1 MADDIYVVE
10 KIISRRVTESGQVE
24 YFLKWFG
31 YDEAD
36 ATWEPEENVFCKDLI
51 EQYEYRRK
59 INDECKQILERICDE
74 VQSSLEIATPASPTA
89 TGDSEEQEIND
100 NFLKTF
106 DRNLITDLL
115 SDHSLQ
121 NEQENGGSGLDSK
134 YQCSKRSN
142 TTPLTRKKKLRPAS
156 VENITDE
163 IPPQPTNM
171 DTEPIDYLSLG
182 PERIISITR
191 SRTATHELEFLLK
204 CTRCPSKLYFIP
216 NDKAKELIPDLL
228 IDFYERH
235 INWFIDRP
243 SSRQKLQKQKF

>member
-10 KIISRRVTESGQVE
+10 KIVSRRVTESGQVE

-31 YDEAD
+31 FDEDD

-59 INDECKQILERICDE
+59 INDECKQILECMCDE
-74 VQSSLEIATPASPTA
+74 VHSSLEIGTPASLTVN
-89 TGDSEEQEIND
+89 GNSEEQEIND
-100 NFLKTF
+100 NLKTF

-115 SDHSLQ
+115 SDHNLQ
-121 NEQENGGSGLDSK
+121 NEQENGLPGVHSNHE
-134 YQCSKRSN
+134 CSKRPN

-156 VENITDE
+156 VENTTDE
-163 IPPQPTNM
+163 IPSQSTNM
-171 DTEPIDYLSLG
+171 DIEPIDYLSLG

-191 SRTATHELEFLLK
+191 SRTAAHELEFLLK